1 MTVQPDR
8 SALAQRTA
16 ALCALL
22 GSSGDVRRLPEVQAA
37 AERALALLRSG
48 ADAAVLAAC
57 YDHLDHLLRQAGD
70 ARGLLNESRGATTP
84 GVATH
89 IKVAVCPGPA
99 SCSRLERARDLLP
112 APHCAVHDTRMH
124 KRRLRP
130 EE

>member
-16 ALCALL
+16 ALCALF
-22 GSSGDVRRLPEVQAA
+22 GSSSDMRRLPGAQAA
-37 AERALALLRSG
+37 AERAVALLRTG

-57 YDHLDHLLRQAGD
+57 YDDLDHVLRQAGD

-99 SCSRLERARDLLP
+99 QCSRLERARDLLP
-112 APHCAVHDTRMH
+112 APHCTVHGTRMH